1 MAVSSDDRGR
11 RRAACV
17 ESTLD
22 PVLGAVLPVF
32 GLVAS
37 GYLAGRFRIVT
48 QASSHALNQFVYAF
62 ALPAMLFIAVYR
74 GTLDEIL
81 SGYFLLAVIGAT
93 LGTAAV
99 GFVVS
104 QFSGATSA
112 ESTMRA
118 LNASFANTGYLGIPL
133 VTVAYGE
140 RAALPAALA
149 TVATNIVSFALAIVC
164 LELFVNRRKGGLRRA
179 ATGVVMSPL
188 IWPIGLAIILV
199 AVGVKVPLPAERF
212 AILLAGAAGPCALF
226 AIGLFVS
233 QLSIRAGA
241 AASWQ
246 TTLLKL
252 VLHPVLMAI
261 LAFWL
266 LPVDPFW
273 AKVAVVCAALPLGA
287 TAFVLAQRYK
297 LLEAETSTGAVISTL
312 VSVLTV
318 SLVMAFFAQ
327 SARADETSWQ
337 LIQGGGQVLFVR
349 HATTTAGV
357 GDPPGF
363 RLEDCATQRNLSEE
377 GRAEARRLGEA
388 LRARQAPIGEI
399 LSSPWCR
406 CHETAR
412 LAFGREAI
420 TWRPLSNLFGR
431 HDAAPSQVREMR
443 TRIGSYRG
451 KDNLVLISH
460 GSTALA
466 LAGVSPQQAEIV
478 VLTPLGGDKFR
489 VAGRIPPP

>member
-1 MAVSSDDRGR
+1 L
-11 RRAACV
+11 
-17 ESTLD
+17 ESALD
-22 PVLGAVLPVF
+22 PVLNAVLPVF

-62 ALPAMLFIAVYR
+62 ALPAMLFVAVYR
-74 GTLDEIL
+74 GSLDEIL

-93 LGTAAV
+93 LGTAAI
-99 GFVVS
+99 GFLVS
-104 QFSGATSA
+104 HLAGAPPA

-140 RAALPAALA
+140 GAALPAALA

-164 LELFVNRRKGGLRRA
+164 LELFVSRRGGAVRRA
-179 ATGVVMSPL
+179 ATGVMMSPL
-188 IWPIGLAIILV
+188 IWPIALAILIV
-199 AVGVKVPLPAERF
+199 AIDVKVPLPVERF
-212 AILLAGAAGPCALF
+212 ATLLAGAAGPCALF

-246 TTLLKL
+246 TTVLKL
-252 VLHPVLMAI
+252 VLHPLLMAL

-273 AKVAVVCAALPLGA
+273 ARIAVVCAALPLGA
-287 TAFVLAQRYK
+287 TAFVLAQRYQ
-297 LLEAETSTGAVISTL
+297 LLEAETSTGAVISTT

-318 SLVMAFFAQ
+318 SLVMLLVAQ
-327 SARADETSWQ
+327 GARADESAWK
-337 LIQGGGQVLFVR
+337 LVQGGGQVLFIR
-349 HATTTAGV
+349 HATTTPGA

-363 RLEDCATQRNLSEE
+363 RLEDCGTQRNLSET
-377 GRAEARRLGEA
+377 GRAEAQRLGEA
-388 LRARQAPIGEI
+388 LRARKAPIGEI
-399 LSSPWCR
+399 RSS
-406 CHETAR
+406 
-412 LAFGREAI
+412 
-420 TWRPLSNLFGR
+420 
-431 HDAAPSQVREMR
+431 
-443 TRIGSYRG
+443 
-451 KDNLVLISH
+451 
-460 GSTALA
+460 
-466 LAGVSPQQAEIV
+466 
-478 VLTPLGGDKFR
+478 PLGGDQFR